1 MKRLLNNAISTGLTC
16 FSLLKLKIFEVK
28 TSTPLEV
35 TVKCDTKNR
44 IMKLWDKGISIDKK
58 IEKFTVGNDRELD
71 MFLVEYDIKAS
82 KAHAKMLGKVG
93 ILTDEEVT
101 SLVKELE
108 KLQQQLQ
115 KGNFHIEEDFEDV
128 HSKIEYELTQ
138 SLGDTGK
145 KIHTAR
151 SRNDQVLVAIQ
162 LYFKDNLQEISGKT
176 KSLIEIL
183 LGLAEKHQEKLLP
196 GYTHL
201 QVAMP
206 SSFGLW
212 FSAYA
217 EILVD
222 DLYLLEAGLKIVDQ
236 NPLGSAAGY
245 GSSFP
250 IDREFTTKE
259 LGFSEMKYNVVAAQM
274 SRGKCERTVT
284 SNIASIANTLSRFAM
299 DICLYMSQNF
309 NFISFPDELTTGSS
323 IMPHKKNPD
332 VFELIRGKCNK
343 LQAIANEMILITN
356 NLPSGYHRDFQLI
369 KENSIYAVENIK
381 EILDIFIHSIE
392 QIRVKDIDLNDDK
405 YRYLFTVDSINDL
418 VMQGKSFRDAYKEI
432 GEQVQNN
439 TYKPAEIKKH
449 THLGSKDNLSLE
461 NIRKKMS

>member
-1 MKRLLNNAISTGLTC
+1 
-16 FSLLKLKIFEVK
+16 
-28 TSTPLEV
+28 
-35 TVKCDTKNR
+35 
-44 IMKLWDKGISIDKK
+44 MKLWDKGISIDKK

-71 MFLVEYDIKAS
+71 LFLAEYDITAS
-82 KAHAKMLGKVG
+82 KAHAKMLGKIG
-93 ILTDEEVT
+93 ILTAEEVDAILT
-101 SLVKELE
+101 ELD
-108 KLQQQLQ
+108 KLQE
-115 KGNFHIEEDFEDV
+115 KVEEGSFIIEEDFEDV
-128 HSKIEYELTQ
+128 HSKIEFELTQ

-151 SRNDQVLVAIQ
+151 SRNDQVLVAMQ
-162 LYFKDNLQEISGKT
+162 LYFKANLQEITSKT
-176 KSLIEIL
+176 EDLIDVL
-183 LGLAEKHQEKLLP
+183 LGLAKEHQEKLLP

-217 EILVD
+217 ELMID
-222 DLYLLEAGLKIVDQ
+222 DLYLLQAGLKIVDQ

-259 LGFSEMKYNVVAAQM
+259 LGFASLKYNVVAAQM

-284 SNIASIANTLSRFAM
+284 SNIASLANTLSRFAM

-309 NFISFPDELTTGSS
+309 DFITFPDALTTGSS

-343 LQAIANEMILITN
+343 LQAISNEMILITN

-381 EILDIFIHSIE
+381 EILEVFIHSIA
-392 QIRVKDIDLNDDK
+392 QIKVKEINMQDDK
-405 YRYLFTVDSINDL
+405 YKYLFTVDSINDL
-418 VMQGKSFRDAYKEI
+418 VMKGASFRDAYKEI
-432 GEQVQNN
+432 GGQVEND
-439 TYKPAEIKKH
+439 TYKPALSKKH
-449 THLGSKDNLSLE
+449 THLGSKDNLALE
-461 NIRKKMS
+461 EIANKKNLK

>member
-1 MKRLLNNAISTGLTC
+1 
-16 FSLLKLKIFEVK
+16 
-28 TSTPLEV
+28 
-35 TVKCDTKNR
+35 
-44 IMKLWDKGISIDKK
+44 MKLWDKGISIDKR

-71 MFLVEYDIKAS
+71 MFLAEYDMIAS

-93 ILTDEEVT
+93 ILAADEVDDIVVELDKL
-101 SLVKELE
+101 LVQLE
-108 KLQQQLQ
+108 NGDFK
-115 KGNFHIEEDFEDV
+115 IEADFEDV
-128 HSKIEYELTQ
+128 HSKIEFELTKV
-138 SLGDTGK
+138 LGDTGK

-151 SRNDQVLVAIQ
+151 SRNDQVLVAMQ
-162 LYFKDNLQEISGKT
+162 LYFKENLKSIHTKT
-176 KSLIEIL
+176 EDLIDVL
-183 LGLAEKHQEKLLP
+183 LGLAEKYQEKLLP

-217 EILVD
+217 ELLID
-222 DLYLLEAGLKIVDQ
+222 DLYLLQAGLKIVDQ

-259 LGFSEMKYNVVAAQM
+259 LGFKTLKYNVVAAQM

-284 SNIASIANTLSRFAM
+284 SNIASVANTLSRFAM

-309 NFISFPDELTTGSS
+309 DFITFPDELTTGSS

-381 EILDIFIHSIE
+381 EILDIFIYSIAL
-392 QIRVKDIDLNDDK
+392 IKVKDINMQDEK
-405 YRYLFTVDSINDL
+405 YKYLFTVDSINDL
-418 VMQGKSFRDAYKEI
+418 VINGGTFRDAYKEI
-432 GEQVQNN
+432 GGQVQDG
-439 TYKPAEIKKH
+439 TYKPAMGKKH
-449 THLGSKDNLSLE
+449 THIGSKDNLALGEIAKKKSL
-461 NIRKKMS
+461 

>member
-1 MKRLLNNAISTGLTC
+1 
-16 FSLLKLKIFEVK
+16 
-28 TSTPLEV
+28 
-35 TVKCDTKNR
+35 
-44 IMKLWDKGISIDKK
+44 MKLWDKGISIDKQ

-71 MFLVEYDIKAS
+71 MHLAKYDIQAS
-82 KAHAKMLGKVG
+82 TAHAKMLGKVG
-93 ILTDEEVT
+93 ILEVQEVDL
-101 SLVKELE
+101 LVSELE
-108 KLQQQLQ
+108 LLNHQLENGEF
-115 KGNFHIEEDFEDV
+115 KIEEDFEDV
-128 HSKIEYELTQ
+128 HSKIEYELT
-138 SLGDTGK
+138 SKLGDTGK

-151 SRNDQVLVAIQ
+151 SRNDQVLVAQQ
-162 LYFKDNLQEISGKT
+162 LYFKENLLEISAKT
-176 KSLIEIL
+176 RNLIDVL
-183 LGLAEKHQEKLLP
+183 LNLAEEHKEKLLP

-217 EILVD
+217 ELLID
-222 DLYLLEAGLKIVDQ
+222 DLYLLDAGLKIVDQ

-250 IDREFTTKE
+250 IDREFTTRE
-259 LGFSEMKYNVVAAQM
+259 LGFATQKYNVVAAQM

-284 SNIASIANTLSRFAM
+284 SNISSLANTLSRFAM

-309 NFISFPDELTTGSS
+309 YFITFPDELTTGSS

-332 VFELIRGKCNK
+332 VFELVRGKCNK

-381 EILDIFIHSIE
+381 EILDVFTYSISKIIVKNID
-392 QIRVKDIDLNDDK
+392 IRDEK
-405 YRYLFTVDSINDL
+405 YKYLFTVDSINEL
-418 VMQGKSFRDAYKEI
+418 VIGGKSFRDAYQII
-432 GEQVQNN
+432 GEQVQND
-439 TYKPAEIKKH
+439 TYEAIKGMQH
-449 THLGSKDNLSLE
+449 THSGSKDNLSL
-461 NIRKKMS
+461 NMIRTKLQQL

>member
-1 MKRLLNNAISTGLTC
+1 
-16 FSLLKLKIFEVK
+16 
-28 TSTPLEV
+28 
-35 TVKCDTKNR
+35 
-44 IMKLWDKGISIDKK
+44 MKLWDKGISIDKQ

-71 MFLVEYDIKAS
+71 MHLAKYDIQAS
-82 KAHAKMLGKVG
+82 TAHAKMLGKVG
-93 ILTDEEVT
+93 ILEVQEVDL
-101 SLVKELE
+101 LVSELE
-108 KLQQQLQ
+108 LLNRQLENGEF
-115 KGNFHIEEDFEDV
+115 KIEDEFEDV
-128 HSKIEYELTQ
+128 HSKIEYELT
-138 SLGDTGK
+138 SKLGDTGK

-151 SRNDQVLVAIQ
+151 SRNDQVLVAQQ
-162 LYFKDNLQEISGKT
+162 LYFKENLLEISGKT
-176 KSLIEIL
+176 RNLIDVL
-183 LGLAEKHQEKLLP
+183 LNLAEEHKEKLLP

-217 EILVD
+217 ELLID
-222 DLYLLEAGLKIVDQ
+222 DLYLIDAGLKIVDQ

-250 IDREFTTKE
+250 IDREFTTRE
-259 LGFSEMKYNVVAAQM
+259 LGFANQKYNVVAAQM

-284 SNIASIANTLSRFAM
+284 SNISSLANTLSRFAM

-309 NFISFPDELTTGSS
+309 DFITFPDELTTGSS

-332 VFELIRGKCNK
+332 VFELVRGKCNK

-381 EILDIFIHSIE
+381 EILDVFTYSISK
-392 QIRVKDIDLNDDK
+392 IVVKNINITDEK
-405 YRYLFTVDSINDL
+405 YKYLFTVDSINEL
-418 VMQGKSFRDAYKEI
+418 VIGGKSFRDAYQII
-432 GEQVQNN
+432 GEQVQND
-439 TYKPAEIKKH
+439 TYKATEGMQH
-449 THLGSKDNLSLE
+449 THSGSKDNLSL
-461 NIRKKMS
+461 NMIRTKLQQL